1 MLLAVVLL
9 YVGAVLVV
17 NGIWL
22 VGQARAAEAPGGGA
36 LLLDNREVAVMNIF
50 TGFVGVAAAVTLG
63 VKGNTDGDIATVRS
77 AGFIL
82 LFAFTYLWVAFNQF
96 LNVSGHAF
104 GWYCLFVAITAVPAG
119 IFTLAD
125 ADGNAAS
132 IYLGLAW
139 FAWAVLWFLF
149 WMLLALERPIA
160 RITGLLTILEGIVTA
175 WVFGFLLLEDV
186 IAF

>member
-1 MLLAVVLL
+1 
-9 YVGAVLVV
+9 
-17 NGIWL
+17 
-22 VGQARAAEAPGGGA
+22 
-36 LLLDNREVAVMNIF
+36 
-50 TGFVGVAAAVTLG
+50 
-63 VKGNTDGDIATVRS
+63 
-77 AGFIL
+77 
-82 LFAFTYLWVAFNQF
+82 
-96 LNVSGHAF
+96 
-104 GWYCLFVAITAVPAG
+104 VAITAVPAG